1 MKETILLICLALIS
15 CYNRD
20 KAYNYAKTWW
30 NDFNLKKYANYNP
43 VGGDCANFVSQCL
56 IAGGLD
62 LVKMCGKA
70 AAWGKGGTIPGVSA
84 MASCFKKKNWKVTS
98 SIPSNFAK
106 GDVILYPG
114 HAVIAVSGYPDVK
127 YAAHN
132 YNRWMK
138 PIYYSPKPTF
148 YHYTGKSSSSGGGS
162 SDSGCKKTCNS
173 KRCVSD
179 VANDVIR
186 GNYGNGD
193 ARVKKLKAE
202 GCDVKLVQDEVN
214 RILS

>member
-1 MKETILLICLALIS
+1 
-15 CYNRD
+15 
-20 KAYNYAKTWW
+20 
-30 NDFNLKKYANYNP
+30 
-43 VGGDCANFVSQCL
+43 
-56 IAGGLD
+56 
-62 LVKMCGKA
+62 
-70 AAWGKGGTIPGVSA
+70 
-84 MASCFKKKNWKVTS
+84 
-98 SIPSNFAK
+98 
-106 GDVILYPG
+106 
-114 HAVIAVSGYPDVK
+114 
-127 YAAHN
+127 
-132 YNRWMK
+132 MK
-138 PIYYSPKPTF
+138 PIYYDPKPTF

-202 GCDVKLVQDEVN
+202 GCDAKLVQDEVN